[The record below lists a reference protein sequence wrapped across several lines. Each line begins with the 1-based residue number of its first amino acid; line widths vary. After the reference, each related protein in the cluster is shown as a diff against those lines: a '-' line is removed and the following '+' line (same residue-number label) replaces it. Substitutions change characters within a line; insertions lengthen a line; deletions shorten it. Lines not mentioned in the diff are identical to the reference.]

1 MSFFWKIIKQ
11 FPVPAVMVLAL
22 AFQMAFSTVSQGAE
36 GDADPANVGKSMEAI
51 RAEISSL
58 EAKGSDLTEADKSV
72 IADYQKVLEFDEK
85 ILRFQMWRTGMQG
98 LKDPTKLF
106 LEDSTASMSYLQLQE
121 LEKKLP
127 SMNKDELI
135 LLEAYLTNLKN
146 QYSNARDDYAKYIE
160 RGNQMPHRAQE
171 TASEI
176 TDRTIEINNRLADK
190 SSAAPRMTETMALQA
205 ELSYLGH
212 RQVMSQFMLA
222 NSGEVSDYLKGRLQA
237 YVRLAEKSEKLFQ
250 MAEDNLIRLRNRE
263 AQEQAQAL
271 EDQQKALK
279 GENLLFEYISR
290 KNREDLDKRNQRI
303 EEINRF
309 KKINGDLSAV
319 IDRIRTIESDLTS
332 QIQYFKNSEY
342 LVQILFNKKNIV
354 PAINVPDNLS
364 DLVSEIR
371 LEQYNVN
378 MELDSLNSFDTYF
391 DYLRKRSGFSGEL
404 SEEQKILLG
413 EQMKLRS
420 NLLSGQLSQLSQELT
435 MAVNIQSNAN
445 AYDKL
450 KAHLNGQIR
459 EALFWRPSAKHIGRK
474 WLEKFP
480 ESFSMQWN
488 NNRFS
493 FEGISSRNL
502 RPETVIKCVPLV
514 LLVYVLLRSR
524 KNIKGKIYAIN
535 RVIGSPK
542 KDSHWNTPK
551 SLCYIFL
558 LCAPIPLTAVV
569 LGLLSHDLLVFN
581 PDETYLTD
589 PEGGVRK
596 IITYLALFTFM
607 SRVWI
612 ELRAKGGI
620 SEVQFGKGFN
630 TKSIFRRKVMFWLFA
645 LIMILVV
652 WKENEPQTYAH
663 DVIGQL
669 FMIVVPL
676 LLVIPFVI
684 DLRERFSGNFSLLS
698 RIESLFMTGICAT
711 IPILA
716 FLGYYYTSVVIAGKL
731 VWTYYI
737 LLMYVIIDATIVRSL
752 RLSASR
758 MAYNR
763 KKEALLQARAE
774 KNGEGDTGRKADD
787 VDVATLDDD
796 KMPISEVNEKAK
808 RSVNYVLFLLFMTI
822 LYVVW
827 KDILQVVNYL
837 QSITLYTLDSSDGSI
852 KTTVTMMDLV
862 FVGYALLFTT
872 VLVKNFSAILELVL
886 FSWSKHASRWSYTI
900 NMVFNYIF
908 IAVCITFVSQKIG
921 ITWDKL
927 QWLVAALSVG
937 LGFGLQEIFANF
949 VSGLII
955 LFERPV
961 RIGDIITINGTSGRV
976 TKIRIRATTITDF
989 EKRDYVVPNRAFM
1002 TNWSI
1007 SDECLTR
1014 MQVEIGVA
1022 YGSDIEAAK
1031 ETLLRIADA
1040 NIHVLKTPKSYVL
1053 FQSFGESTLNLIL
1066 RYYIRNISDYFP
1078 SIDSLNTEIY
1088 NEFNRLGIEFAFNQM
1103 DVYIKNTESGQEI
1116 RLSDPEMRDLV
1127 RSRDDAGSRSASDR
1141 RSAAPVS
1148 GSPSGNTVL

>member
-1 MSFFWKIIKQ
+1 MSFVWKLLQK

-22 AFQMAFSTVSQGAE
+22 TLLMAFSTVSQGAE
-36 GDADPANVGKSMEAI
+36 GDVDPANVGKTMEAI

-58 EAKGSDLTEADKSV
+58 EAKGGELTEADRAV

-98 LKDPTKLF
+98 LKDRTKLF
-106 LEDSTASMSYLQLQE
+106 LEDSTSAFSYLQLQDI
-121 LEKKLP
+121 EKKIP

-135 LLEAYLTNLKN
+135 LLETYLTTLKN
-146 QYSNARDDYAKYIE
+146 QYSNARDDYTKYIE

-190 SSAAPRMTETMALQA
+190 SSAAPKKTEIMALQA

-222 NSGEVSDYLKGRLQA
+222 NSGEISDYLKGRLQV
-237 YVRLAEKSEKLFQ
+237 YIRLAEKADKLFQ
-250 MAEDNLIRLRNRE
+250 LAEDNLVRLRNQE
-263 AQEQAQAL
+263 AQDQAQAL
-271 EDQQKALK
+271 EDQQRTLK
-279 GENLLFEYISR
+279 GENLLFDYITR
-290 KNREDLDKRNQRI
+290 KNREDLDRRNQRI

-309 KKINGDLSAV
+309 KKINSDLSAV
-319 IDRIRTIESDLTS
+319 IDRIRTIESDLAS

-354 PAINVPDNLS
+354 PSIDVPENLS

-378 MELDSLNSFDTYF
+378 MELDSLNSYDTYF
-391 DYLRKRSGFSGEL
+391 DFLRKRSGFTGEL
-404 SEEQKILLG
+404 SDEQKYLLG

-420 NLLSGQLSQLSQELT
+420 NLLTGQLTQLSQELT
-435 MAVNIQSNAN
+435 MAVNIQSNAT

-450 KAHLNGQIR
+450 RAHLNSQIR

-480 ESFSMQWN
+480 ESLNLQWN

-493 FEGISSRNL
+493 FEGLSSKNL
-502 RPETVIKCVPLV
+502 RPETVIKCVPLL

-524 KNIKGKIYAIN
+524 KNIKSKIDAIN

-542 KDSHWNTPK
+542 KDSYWNTPK
-551 SLCYIFL
+551 SLFYVFL
-558 LCAPIPLTAVV
+558 LCAPIPLMAVI

-589 PEGGVRK
+589 PEGGVRL
-596 IITYLALFTFM
+596 IITTLALIGFL

-620 SEVQFGKGFN
+620 SEVQFGKKFN
-630 TKSIFRRKVMFWLFA
+630 TKSIFRRRMMFVLFA

-669 FMIVVPL
+669 FIIVLPL
-676 LLVIPFVI
+676 LLVIPFII
-684 DLRERFSGNFSLLS
+684 DLRERFSGNSSLLS
-698 RIESLFMTGICAT
+698 RIESLFMTGVCIT
-711 IPILA
+711 IPVLA
-716 FLGYYYTSVVIAGKL
+716 FRGYYYTAVVIAGKL

-737 LLMYVIIDATIVRSL
+737 LLMYVIIDATIVRTL
-752 RLSASR
+752 RLRASR
-758 MAYNR
+758 IAYNR
-763 KKEALLQARAE
+763 KKEAFLQARAE
-774 KNGEGDTGRKADD
+774 KNGGGDSGRIADTA
-787 VDVATLDDD
+787 DVATLDDD

-837 QSITLYTLDSSDGSI
+837 QSITLYNLDSKDGSVV
-852 KTTVTMMDLV
+852 TTVTMMDLV
-862 FVGYALLFTT
+862 FVGYALLLTT

-886 FSWSKHASRWSYTI
+886 FSWSKYASRWSYTI

-908 IAVCITFVSQKIG
+908 IAVCITFVFQKIG

-976 TKIRIRATTITDF
+976 SKIRIRATTITDF
-989 EKRDYVVPNRAFM
+989 EKRDYVVPNRAFITNPL
-1002 TNWSI
+1002 TNWSL

-1031 ETLLRIADA
+1031 AALLRIADA
-1040 NIHVLKTPKSYVL
+1040 NVHVLKSPKSYVL

-1066 RYYIRNISDYFP
+1066 RYHIRTIADYFP

-1103 DVYIKNTESGQEI
+1103 DVYIKNTQNGQEI
-1116 RLSDPEMRDLV
+1116 RLSDPEL
-1127 RSRDDAGSRSASDR
+1127 RSLAESRETAGGEFASSGRSPLP
-1141 RSAAPVS
+1141 RSGV
-1148 GSPSGNTVL
+1148 